1 MLFSVS
7 ANILVDI
14 FRVNVFV
21 GRFLEA
27 SFYVWMKQDSEVE
40 EKTSI
45 ILKGTESRRDVKIC
59 FSLGQNGTFNR
70 SNF

>member
-45 ILKGTESRRDVKIC
+45 ILKGTES
-59 FSLGQNGTFNR
+59 SGT
-70 SNF
+70 